1 VIKGNQDPSKGYF
14 YRSDHFSL
22 AKIGVPSLNFEGGE
36 DLRNGGI
43 EAGKAFNEIYTNK
56 NYHQPTDE
64 ITSDWLFDGMVEDA
78 QFGFYTGWVLAN
90 QTDFPAWYAGDEFEV
105 ARLAALKAIEAP

>member
-1 VIKGNQDPSKGYF
+1 M
-14 YRSDHFSL
+14 
-22 AKIGVPSLNFEGGE
+22 PSLNFEGGE

-56 NYHQPTDE
+56 NYHQPSDE

-90 QTDFPAWYAGDEFEV
+90 QTDFPAWYAGDEFEA
-105 ARLAALKAIEAP
+105 ARLAALKAIEVP